1 MLVPLTQFFGK
12 FKFIF
17 ACECYQ
23 EFNKTHV
30 SIK

>member
-17 ACECYQ
+17 ACDAEL
-23 EFNKTHV
+23 NKTHV
-30 SIK
+30 SFN

>member
-17 ACECYQ
+17 ACDEL
-23 EFNKTHV
+23 NKTHV
-30 SIK
+30 SFD